1 MMGTRVKRLFL
12 RRYFAKFAF
21 VIILMTSI
29 EIGSSL
35 LYRALFGNRLR
46 GAFSAIK
53 TYSRERVLERGST
66 VMDKVAARCAK
77 RVVFTSLAN
86 NLRQS
91 VTAQLLKICA
101 TKQICSALKQS

>member
-1 MMGTRVKRLFL
+1 MGGIRRLWL

-21 VIILMTSI
+21 VIIIMTSLD
-29 EIGSSL
+29 IGSSL
-35 LYRALFGNRLR
+35 LNRVAASPLR
-46 GAFSAIK
+46 GAFEAIRGAA
-53 TYSRERVLERGST
+53 TEHVILERGST

-91 VTAQLLKICA
+91 VTA
-101 TKQICSALKQS
+101 